1 MLRPSKRYVM
11 EIFVSEADGLL
22 TVFYHDLVSRA
33 NWAKDGHSYHP
44 TLSTPF
50 LTSGLEFEIGS
61 HKHRGGI
68 ILDRR
73 RSVYATQQAVDGSLL
88 ARLAKE
94 DCLSPVV
101 IPVHTRRGNVCGW
114 YVAVNDDLPPS
125 LIKAAP
131 RGADWLHVCDDGE
144 VYAQSP
150 Q

>member
-1 MLRPSKRYVM
+1 MAHPSKRYVM

-33 NWAKDGHSYHP
+33 NWIRDGHSYHP
-44 TLSTPF
+44 TLSKPF
-50 LTSGLEFEIGS
+50 LTSGLEFQIGS

-73 RSVYATQQAVDGSLL
+73 RSVYATQQAVDGNML
-88 ARLAKE
+88 ARLAKK
-94 DCLSPVV
+94 DCMSPVA
-101 IPVHTRRGNVCGW
+101 IPAHTRRGTVCGW
-114 YVAVNDDLPPS
+114 YVSVTDDLPPS
-125 LIKAAP
+125 LAKAAA
-131 RGADWLHVCDDGE
+131 RGADWLYVVNDGE